1 MTVTLIAARPGEFQ
15 ALVAWTLAIISVP
28 ELICG
33 SYCRSERR
41 LVGIIV
47 AAILAVVVES
57 GDAEDASHVEVA
69 VQFKPKYADS
79 FNVA

>member
-47 AAILAVVVES
+47 AAILAVVES